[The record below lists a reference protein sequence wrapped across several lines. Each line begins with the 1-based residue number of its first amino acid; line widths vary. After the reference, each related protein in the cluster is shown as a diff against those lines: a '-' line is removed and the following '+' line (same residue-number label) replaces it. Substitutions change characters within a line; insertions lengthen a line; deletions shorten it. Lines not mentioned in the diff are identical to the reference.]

1 MGTEVF
7 VLPAPIY
14 HLPSTNT
21 PSDSANTVIAI
32 PSSEAGPSFSATD
45 ERWMKRALALAED
58 AKAAGEVPVGA
69 VVVQDDKEIGAGYNR
84 PISSADPSA
93 HAEIVALRAAAQALE
108 NYRLPGTTLYIS
120 LEPCPMCAGAIVQAR
135 VARVVF
141 GAADDRWGAAGSV
154 FDVLGSQ
161 VLNHRP
167 ECQGGLLADR
177 SAELL
182 RDFFKAKR

>member
-1 MGTEVF
+1 M
-7 VLPAPIY
+7 I
-14 HLPSTNT
+14 
-21 PSDSANTVIAI
+21 SAD
-32 PSSEAGPSFSATD
+32 SSEAVPGFSQTD
-45 ERWMKRALALAED
+45 ERWMERALALAEE

-69 VVVQDDKEIGAGYNR
+69 VLVKEDDEIGAGYNH
-84 PISSADPSA
+84 PIGSADPSA
-93 HAEIVALRAAAQALE
+93 HAEIVALRAAANALG
-108 NYRLPGTTLYIS
+108 NYRLPGTTLYVT

-135 VARVVF
+135 VARVVY

-154 FDVLGSQ
+154 FDVLASP

-167 ECQGGLLADR
+167 DCQGGLLAER